1 MARLGI
7 CSSGELGI
15 CISGEQGICSGR
27 ELGICSGVNG
37 MEEGGEGKMGFEK
50 WEGPLG
56 RQMGKNPLPV
66 TNWTQNF
73 NFAAK
78 RLVTGLSK

>member
-1 MARLGI
+1 
-7 CSSGELGI
+7 
-15 CISGEQGICSGR
+15 
-27 ELGICSGVNG
+27 
-37 MEEGGEGKMGFEK
+37 MGFEK

-56 RQMGKNPLPV
+56 RQMGKYPLPV

-78 RLVTGLSK
+78 HSVAGLSEYILCTPDIVFFVENAK